1 MEQIF
6 FRMHVRVSR
15 ILTRMAGGKTRIAL
29 ETGLFV
35 VAMGML
41 SLSFFLHLS
50 FVSSYGK
57 TDCLEEYLP
66 KTLPHLLHVQIEPD
80 RSSWMSLTNL
90 FMTTAPKTNR
100 NAYVYAVQKGLLTMV
115 EYPEELPPLDIAHV
129 AIPMSSECF
138 EIPGLGSSGFWMLF
152 LDRIVGFDTILINNF
167 IRFTDGGKGYLY
179 NEFTKDTYNLNYASE
194 FRATTS
200 TWYSLAAYK
209 LGIFC
214 TILFLFFSTTT
225 LVSFILRETQQ
236 RMLKFTIL
244 LQHHIRY
251 RLPYMKLVFSHI
263 IESLVFVPI
272 MVGML
277 FFLFEFFKDQLLA
290 FIVMSLVWLCELYS
304 VVCVRTWLSLTFF
317 PPLFLMYF
325 SMFHVY
331 FFCFPFGFSY
341 TALWTTII
349 FLLHTM
355 LLFLNR
361 FEIPALNEGL
371 ITAQTPRQFVLSPG
385 IISCPYRILISFT
398 AL

>member
-29 ETGLFV
+29 ETTLFV
-35 VAMGML
+35 IAMGL
-41 SLSFFLHLS
+41 LCLLTFLHIN
-50 FVSSYGK
+50 FVSAHGQAG
-57 TDCLEEYLP
+57 CLHEYMP
-66 KTLPHLLHVQIEPD
+66 KTLPHLLHIQVEPD
-80 RSSWMSLTNL
+80 KDSWLSLED
-90 FMTTAPKTNR
+90 FFSATTPRPVR
-100 NAYVYAVQKGLLTMV
+100 NAYVFAMQKGLLTMV
-115 EYPEELPPLDIAHV
+115 EYPDDMPALEIAHV
-129 AIPMSSECF
+129 SIPMSSECF
-138 EIPGLGSSGFWMLF
+138 GLPNLGTAWAWSIF
-152 LDRIVGFDTILINNF
+152 LDKVVGFDTIIINNL
-167 IRFTDGGKGYLY
+167 IRITNGGKGYLL
-179 NEFTKDTYNLNYASE
+179 NEGTKDTYNLNYASE

-200 TWYSLAAYK
+200 TWYSLVAYK

-214 TILFLFFSTTT
+214 TVLFLFFSTTT

-244 LQHHIRY
+244 LQHHIRH
-251 RLPYMKLVFSHI
+251 RLPYMKLVLSHI

-290 FIVMSLVWLCELYS
+290 FIVMSLAWLCELYS

-317 PPLFLMYF
+317 PPLFLLYF

-341 TALWTTII
+341 TALWTTIV
-349 FLLHTM
+349 LLVHTM

-361 FEIPALNEGL
+361 FEIPALHDGL
-371 ITAQTPRQFVLSPG
+371 VSAQTPRQFVLAPA
-385 IISCPYRILISFT
+385 I
-398 AL
+398 

>member
-15 ILTRMAGGKTRIAL
+15 ILMRLAGGKTRIAL
-29 ETGLFV
+29 ETTLFV
-35 VAMGML
+35 LAVGL
-41 SLSFFLHLS
+41 LCLVTTLHRTFMS
-50 FVSSYGK
+50 GH
-57 TDCLEEYLP
+57 DQAGCLRQFMP
-66 KTLPHLLHVQIEPD
+66 TTMPHLLHIQVEPD
-80 RSSWMSLTNL
+80 KASWLSLSGL
-90 FMTTAPKTNR
+90 FTDNAPRAAPR
-100 NAYVYAVQKGLLTMV
+100 NAYVYAMQKGLLTMV
-115 EYPEELPPLDIAHV
+115 EYPDEMPALQIAHV
-129 AIPMSSECF
+129 SVPMSSECF
-138 EIPGLGSSGFWMLF
+138 GLPYVGTSSAWMLF
-152 LDRIVGFDTILINNF
+152 LDKVLGFDTILINNM
-167 IRFTDGGKGYLY
+167 IEITDGGKGYLY
-179 NEFTKDTYNLNYASE
+179 NELTKDTYNLNYASE

-214 TILFLFFSTTT
+214 TVLFLFFSTTT

-244 LQHHIRY
+244 LQQHIRH
-251 RLPYMKLVFSHI
+251 RLPYTKLVLSHI

-290 FIVMSLVWLCELYS
+290 FIVMSLAWLCELYS

-317 PPLFLMYF
+317 PPLFLLYF

-341 TALWTTII
+341 TALWTTIV
-349 FLLHTM
+349 FLIHTM

-361 FEIPALNEGL
+361 FEIPALNDGL
-371 ITAQTPRQFVLSPG
+371 ISTQTPRQFVLAP
-385 IISCPYRILISFT
+385 